1 MKAPAVR
8 IDTKQLAE
16 LVGQKHGIQVESSDP
31 IVLAASIVEQVVGDM
46 HTKMLAEV
54 TEMVKGLA
62 AEVSTAI
69 VLAENTAKAR
79 AESIVTDAGKW
90 GSDQIRQAGAD
101 VAVRLAAELKAGTD
115 ETKTARREAK
125 VWARFSMA
133 AAAGSMVAAMVVI
146 AWQVWGPA

>member
-1 MKAPAVR
+1 MKAPVVR

-16 LVGQKHGIQVESSDP
+16 LVGQKHGIQIESSDP

-46 HTKMLAEV
+46 HAKMLADV
-54 TEMVKGLA
+54 TEVVKEMADG
-62 AEVSTAI
+62 VSTAI
-69 VLAENTAKAR
+69 VLSENTAKR
-79 AESIVTDAGKW
+79 TAENIITDAAKW

-101 VAVRLAAELKAGTD
+101 VVTRLAAELKAGTD
-115 ETKTARREAK
+115 ETKAARREAK

-133 AAAGSMVAAMVVI
+133 AAAGSMVAAMAVI